1 VQFAQNVSQ
10 VFLGLNMKCASCHDS
25 FIDRWKLSETYGLA
39 AIYAEAPLEIN
50 RCDKPTGKMAKAAWL
65 FPELGQID
73 ATAPKGERLKQL
85 AKLMTDHENGRFT
98 RTIVNRLWHRFMG
111 RGIVHPVDAMQTAPW
126 SEDLLDYLA
135 TDLSDTGFD
144 LKHTMRLIVTSNA
157 YQSESVA
164 LDAQPGGQEYVYAGP
179 IAKRMTAEEFVD
191 SLWQL
196 TNTAPAE
203 PHKTVAKILTAAEK
217 TSHKTYRAALVACDP
232 LMRSLGRPNREQVVS
247 DRPTVL
253 TTLQALDLSNSQL
266 LATTLGK
273 GAAVILKESEAQSDD
288 KLTSWVYEAALC
300 RHPTKGEREIVRE
313 ILGGTP
319 TAQGV
324 EDLLWMVIMLPE
336 YQIIR

>member
-1 VQFAQNVSQ
+1 
-10 VFLGLNMKCASCHDS
+10 
-25 FIDRWKLSETYGLA
+25 
-39 AIYAEAPLEIN
+39 
-50 RCDKPTGKMAKAAWL
+50 
-65 FPELGQID
+65 
-73 ATAPKGERLKQL
+73 
-85 AKLMTDHENGRFT
+85 
-98 RTIVNRLWHRFMG
+98 
-111 RGIVHPVDAMQTAPW
+111 
-126 SEDLLDYLA
+126 
-135 TDLSDTGFD
+135 
-144 LKHTMRLIVTSNA
+144 
-157 YQSESVA
+157 
-164 LDAQPGGQEYVYAGP
+164 
-179 IAKRMTAEEFVD
+179 
-191 SLWQL
+191 
-196 TNTAPAE
+196 
-203 PHKTVAKILTAAEK
+203 
-217 TSHKTYRAALVACDP
+217 
-232 LMRSLGRPNREQVVS
+232 VS